1 MSWAAIAKSEPVVQQ
16 EDNTCTDLNATVAVI
31 DANAVIQRNG
41 LINLNQK
48 ADRIV
53 TIAEVLTEIRDA
65 ESRQTVAS
73 LPFRIETIEPHEESM
88 KAVVSFAR
96 ATGDL
101 HALSSVDMRLIAL
114 ARTLEVEYYG
124 DGHLRT
130 RPAAPKVSKKSA
142 VDSKVLPGWGA
153 EGGDWAEIDRINEE
167 EEAAAEAAIHGGG
180 EVDSRISRDV
190 QELSLDE
197 RLQSA
202 NNGTEDEL
210 EAGEDENDQWE
221 VAHKNRNKARRVR
234 RKEARKQAREE
245 ELEMEAEME
254 EAHGQD
260 MSLCVDEEIVSE
272 HPAGTSAIFS
282 MTADFAMQNV
292 MLQMGL
298 RLLAPDGKQ
307 ITSVTRWVLRCT
319 ACSQVTKEVG
329 RLFCPRCG
337 NATLDRVQV
346 TISPEGAEQ
355 YGVRKKHILRG
366 TRYSLPRPKGGRNPD
381 PILREDQLL
390 TKKHLLR
397 AKKAAAKAAELDP
410 FAPEYTDETWHQ
422 VAAVSAGPASMA
434 TLLNS
439 GWKKNPN
446 ERKHVATNRRRK

>member
-1 MSWAAIAKSEPVVQQ
+1 MSWAAIAKSEPVVQK
-16 EDNTCTDLNATVAVI
+16 EYHTCTDPNATVAVV

-53 TIAEVLTEIRDA
+53 TIPEVLTEIRDA
-65 ESRQTVAS
+65 ESRQAVAA

-88 KAVVSFAR
+88 RAVVSFAR

-130 RPAAPKVSKKSA
+130 RPAAPKVSKKSV

-153 EGGDWAEIDRINEE
+153 EGGDWTEIDRINEE
-167 EEAAAEAAIHGGG
+167 EAAAAEAAIRGSSGCG
-180 EVDSRISRDV
+180 VESRISREV

-202 NNGTEDEL
+202 NDDAEDEL
-210 EAGEDENDQWE
+210 DAGEDEIDDDDQWE
-221 VAHKNRNKARRVR
+221 VAHKNRNKARRVK

-245 ELEMEAEME
+245 ELEMEAAVEQ
-254 EAHGQD
+254 AHGQD
-260 MSLCVDEEIVSE
+260 MSLDEDEEIALE
-272 HPAGTSAIFS
+272 HPAVTSAIFS

-307 ITSVTRWVLRCT
+307 ITSVT
-319 ACSQVTKEVG
+319 SQVTKEVG

-366 TRYSLPRPKGGRNPD
+366 TRYSLPRPRGGKNPD